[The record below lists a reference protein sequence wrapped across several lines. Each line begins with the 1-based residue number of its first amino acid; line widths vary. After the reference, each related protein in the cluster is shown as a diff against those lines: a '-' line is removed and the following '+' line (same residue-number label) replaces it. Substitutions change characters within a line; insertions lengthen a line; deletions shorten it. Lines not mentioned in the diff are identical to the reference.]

1 MPSPTSSTVP
11 TERVSAPTSKASMA
25 DLMMLVMSW
34 ERRAMGGILLEGARG
49 EPAPQPLQAASDT
62 PVDQAVAEPHDDA
75 AEQARSDVRGQ
86 LDAAAGELLEA
97 GRQGAD
103 LVRVERRRAGGGGVD
118 DAVAQI
124 VEAGGGRRPPPAGA
138 GAGPPAAARGG
149 GGGGGVGRGPPQP
162 LLAQRRGRCGR
173 LAAPGLDGAVAQ
185 GDGEGGVG
193 VAPGGAGRAGHPR
206 HAPPPGLTSARNS
219 SPRGGA

>member
-34 ERRAMGGILLEGARG
+34 ERRAMGVILLEGARG
-49 EPAPQPLQAASDT
+49 EPAPQPLQAASDA

-75 AEQARSDVRGQ
+75 AEQARIDVRGQ
-86 LDAAAGELLEA
+86 LDAAAGESLEA

-124 VEAGGGRRPPPAGA
+124 VEAGGNPRPARGRGGAAPPGGGGGAGGGGA
-138 GAGPPAAARGG
+138 GAG
-149 GGGGGVGRGPPQP
+149 
-162 LLAQRRGRCGR
+162 
-173 LAAPGLDGAVAQ
+173 
-185 GDGEGGVG
+185 
-193 VAPGGAGRAGHPR
+193 
-206 HAPPPGLTSARNS
+206 
-219 SPRGGA
+219 

>member
-75 AEQARSDVRGQ
+75 AEQAPIGVRGQ
-86 LDAAAGELLEA
+86 PDAAAGELLEA

-124 VEAGGGRRPPPAGA
+124 VEAGELARHARQQVD
-138 GAGPPAAARGG
+138 PAATEEEQDQVEHGTADGGAHGDPDQPRPRGGPGRGG
-149 GGGGGVGRGPPQP
+149 GRAGGGRGRVGGAPRAPPARPARRGGGAGGFGRAAPQP
-162 LLAQRRGRCGR
+162 LLAQRR
-173 LAAPGLDGAVAQ
+173 
-185 GDGEGGVG
+185 
-193 VAPGGAGRAGHPR
+193 
-206 HAPPPGLTSARNS
+206 
-219 SPRGGA
+219 

>member
-75 AEQARSDVRGQ
+75 AEQARIDVRGQ

-124 VEAGGGRRPPPAGA
+124 VEAGELARHARQQVD
-138 GAGPPAAARGG
+138 PAATEEEQDEVEHGTADGGAHGDSDQLGPRGERDGRVGQDAR
-149 GGGGGVGRGPPQP
+149 QP
-162 LLAQRRGRCGR
+162 LLAPRRGRRGPPPGPGR
-173 LAAPGLDGAVAQ
+173 
-185 GDGEGGVG
+185 
-193 VAPGGAGRAGHPR
+193 GGAGRGGGLDERAIPVR
-206 HAPPPGLTSARNS
+206 PPVPG
-219 SPRGGA
+219 

>member
-62 PVDQAVAEPHDDA
+62 PVDQAVAEPHDEA
-75 AEQARSDVRGQ
+75 AEQARIDVRGQ
-86 LDAAAGELLEA
+86 LDAAP
-97 GRQGAD
+97 
-103 LVRVERRRAGGGGVD
+103 GGVLG
-118 DAVAQI
+118 ATVP
-124 VEAGGGRRPPPAGA
+124 GGPHGHPPPLGA
-138 GAGPPAAARGG
+138 R
-149 GGGGGVGRGPPQP
+149 VGRVGRIPRGPPQP

-173 LAAPGLDGAVAQ
+173 LAAP
-185 GDGEGGVG
+185 
-193 VAPGGAGRAGHPR
+193 
-206 HAPPPGLTSARNS
+206 
-219 SPRGGA
+219 

>member
-75 AEQARSDVRGQ
+75 AEQARIDVRGQ
-86 LDAAAGELLEA
+86 LDAAAGELLDA
-97 GRQGAD
+97 GRHGEDLLDEAALARRGERLADDLAGGPQGQIGDLAAD
-103 LVRVERRRAGGGGVD
+103 LGQGTVLLRGDLGRGLHAHALQLGARDLQLALAGLIGHLLGPIEDLLRLAPGVGQGGG
-118 DAVAQI
+118 AP
-124 VEAGGGRRPPPAGA
+124 GRRPRPR
-138 GAGPPAAARGG
+138 AR
-149 GGGGGVGRGPPQP
+149 P
-162 LLAQRRGRCGR
+162 
-173 LAAPGLDGAVAQ
+173 
-185 GDGEGGVG
+185 
-193 VAPGGAGRAGHPR
+193 
-206 HAPPPGLTSARNS
+206 
-219 SPRGGA
+219 

>member
-75 AEQARSDVRGQ
+75 AAEQARIDVRGQ

-124 VEAGGGRRPPPAGA
+124 VEAGGNPRPARGRGGAAPPGGGGGAGGGGA
-138 GAGPPAAARGG
+138 GAG
-149 GGGGGVGRGPPQP
+149 
-162 LLAQRRGRCGR
+162 
-173 LAAPGLDGAVAQ
+173 
-185 GDGEGGVG
+185 
-193 VAPGGAGRAGHPR
+193 
-206 HAPPPGLTSARNS
+206 
-219 SPRGGA
+219 

>member
-75 AEQARSDVRGQ
+75 AEQARIDVRGQ
-86 LDAAAGELLEA
+86 LDAAAGESLEA

-103 LVRVERRRAGGGGVD
+103 LVRVERRRAGGGGGEEAVAQIVGAGGGGVGGGGVEE
-118 DAVAQI
+118 AVAQI
-124 VEAGGGRRPPPAGA
+124 VEAGELARHARQQVDPAATEEEQDEVEHGTADGGAHGDSDQLGPRGERDGRVGQDARHPLLPQRRRP
-138 GAGPPAAARGG
+138 RG
-149 GGGGGVGRGPPQP
+149 
-162 LLAQRRGRCGR
+162 
-173 LAAPGLDGAVAQ
+173 
-185 GDGEGGVG
+185 
-193 VAPGGAGRAGHPR
+193 
-206 HAPPPGLTSARNS
+206 
-219 SPRGGA
+219 